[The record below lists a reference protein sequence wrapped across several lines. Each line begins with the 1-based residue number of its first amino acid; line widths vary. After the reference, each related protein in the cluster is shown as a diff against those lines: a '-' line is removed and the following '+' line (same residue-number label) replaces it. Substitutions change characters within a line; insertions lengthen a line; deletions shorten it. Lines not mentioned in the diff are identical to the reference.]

1 MVPKY
6 GKNLWLCY
14 MNTDSLIYNIKAD
27 DFYKDIAKAA
37 VGKNK
42 KIIIGLMKDEL
53 GGRIMTEFTA
63 L

>member
-6 GKNLWLCY
+6 SKNLWLCY
-14 MNTDSLIYNIKAD
+14 MDTDSLIYNIKAD

-42 KIIIGLMKDEL
+42 KIIIGLRKDEL